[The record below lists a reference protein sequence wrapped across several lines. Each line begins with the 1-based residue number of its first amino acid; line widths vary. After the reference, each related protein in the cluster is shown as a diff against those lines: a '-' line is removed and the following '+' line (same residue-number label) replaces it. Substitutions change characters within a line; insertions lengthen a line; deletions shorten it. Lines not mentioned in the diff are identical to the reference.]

1 MDGEGLAKLRIH
13 ATDLLRGED
22 WTGVLALQDQLRE
35 DSDYWTQIW
44 GPSCAVAA
52 ALTGHPGAW
61 ELLEE
66 CVSDGFYQI
75 DDLGPEVFEQAFG
88 DDPEWPDLRARIEAN
103 LPPPPVEL
111 LRWPTASLAPALL
124 SRLDQA
130 GEKRLAA
137 RLPARR
143 PGAWETA
150 YEMLVWV
157 TNRWRHIGTNHEPSA
172 NANLILDRVERGERF
187 ACLEYTVTLTQALNA
202 VQIPA
207 RRISVFRAGYY
218 AGVGGGHAVTEAW
231 IDDLGKWV
239 LLDGQ
244 NGAVWRD
251 PAGTPLGLLELQ
263 QRYEEGEQPDFDGTG
278 HNFNADEAAVWFS
291 YFDTAAVTRG
301 LAWSDGPYVP
311 IMEGSTVVRTERL
324 VTSGE
329 EGAPDLAL
337 ISTGVTDDDG
347 VALTFQPSHP
357 YATGFEIE
365 TADGVVT
372 SLAAGRPFR
381 LARKAGEYRLA
392 VATRTPYGTLAAQ
405 PLHYR
410 VR

>member
-1 MDGEGLAKLRIH
+1 MDAEGLAKLRIH
-13 ATDLLRGED
+13 ATDLLRAED
-22 WTGVLALQDQLRE
+22 WTGVLALEDQLRD

-52 ALTGHPGAW
+52 ALTERPGAR

-75 DDLGPEVFEQAFG
+75 ADLGPEVFEQAFG
-88 DDPEWPDLRARIEAN
+88 DDPEWPDLRTRIEAN

-111 LRWPTASLAPALL
+111 LRWPTA
-124 SRLDQA
+124 RQA
-130 GEKRLAA
+130 G
-137 RLPARR
+137 
-143 PGAWETA
+143 AWATA
-150 YEMLVWV
+150 HELLTWV
-157 TNRWRHIGTNHEPSA
+157 TSRWRHIGTNHEPSA
-172 NANLILDRVERGERF
+172 DANLVLDRVERGERF
-187 ACLEYTVTLTQALNA
+187 ACLEYTVVLTQALNA

-207 RRISVFRAGYY
+207 RRISVYRSGYY

-251 PAGTPLGLLELQ
+251 PSGAPLGLLELQ
-263 QRYEEGEQPDFDGTG
+263 QRYEAAEQPEFDGAG
-278 HNFNADEAAVWFS
+278 HNFIAEDAGVWFS
-291 YFDTAAVTRG
+291 YFDTAGVTRQ
-301 LAWSDGPYVP
+301 LSWSHGAYVP
-311 IMEGSTVVRTERL
+311 IAEGSTIIRTERL
-324 VTSGE
+324 VTSGQ

-347 VALTFQPSHP
+347 LALTFQSGHP

-365 TADGVVT
+365 TVDGEVT
-372 SLAAGRPFR
+372 SLAAGQPFR
-381 LARKAGEYRLA
+381 LASKAGEYRLT
-392 VATRTPYGTLAAQ
+392 VATRTPYGTLPPQ
-405 PLHYR
+405 PLDYR